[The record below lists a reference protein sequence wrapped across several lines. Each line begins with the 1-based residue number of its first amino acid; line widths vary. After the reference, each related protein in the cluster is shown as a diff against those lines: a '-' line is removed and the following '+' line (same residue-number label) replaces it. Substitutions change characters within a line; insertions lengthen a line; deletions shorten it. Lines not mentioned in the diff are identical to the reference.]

1 MTIER
6 ASGLLLH
13 VTSLPGPYGCGTM
26 GEEAADF
33 VNFLAASGQSYWQ
46 VLPLG
51 PVCSHWHFSPY
62 SSPSAFAGNEMLI
75 SPKTLHSQGLST
87 A

>member
-1 MTIER
+1 MASER

-13 VTSLPGPYGCGTM
+13 ITSLAGKYGCGTM
-26 GEEAADF
+26 GEEADDF
-33 VNFLAASGQSYWQ
+33 ISFLAAAGQSYWQ

-62 SSPSAFAGNEMLI
+62 
-75 SPKTLHSQGLST
+75 
-87 A
+87 